1 MFDVE
6 TFKRLYPDIIPQSPQ
21 SIIFGFISGILL
33 FSLLFIIPY
42 LYVRFLEKRLISFLD
57 YRLIPFIKF
66 RLRLKKLIDL
76 FHRVL
81 EFQIFGDRRSGI

>member
-6 TFKRLYPDIIPQSPQ
+6 AFKRMYPEMFPQFPQATIFDFIP
-21 SIIFGFISGILL
+21 GILL

>member
-6 TFKRLYPDIIPQSPQ
+6 AFKKMYPEIFPQVTIFDAIP
-21 SIIFGFISGILL
+21 GIL
-33 FSLLFIIPY
+33 FFFLLFIILY
-42 LYVRFLEKRLISFLD
+42 LYVRFLEERLISFLD

-66 RLRLKKLIDL
+66 RMRLKKLIDF